1 MDSIPIKPIGV
12 LHTPFAVREG
22 IPRQAA
28 GAQQISATI
37 EIFPAY
43 EAGLSDLEGFSHIV
57 VLFYM
62 HLIET
67 EDLIAHPPWD
77 GKPHGVFS
85 TCSPFRPNHIGV
97 SVVQL
102 EKIEGN
108 HLAIRGVDMADGSP
122 VLDIKPYIPELYPR
136 EKIRLGWMSG
146 KIDGMTGSK
155 TGDR

>member
-1 MDSIPIKPIGV
+1 MDAIKLRPIGV

-28 GAQQISATI
+28 AARQISATI
-37 EIFPAY
+37 EIFPEY
-43 EAGLSDLEGFSHIV
+43 TAGLADLEGFSHIV

-67 EDLIAHPPWD
+67 ENLIAHPPWD

-97 SVVQL
+97 SVVEL
-102 EKIEGN
+102 AKIEGTC
-108 HLAIRGVDMADGSP
+108 LSIRGVDMADGSP
-122 VLDIKPYIPELYPR
+122 VLDIKPYFPDLYPR
-136 EKIRLGWMSG
+136 EEIKTGWMTS
-146 KIDGMTGSK
+146 KISGMTDSK
-155 TGDR
+155 TGER